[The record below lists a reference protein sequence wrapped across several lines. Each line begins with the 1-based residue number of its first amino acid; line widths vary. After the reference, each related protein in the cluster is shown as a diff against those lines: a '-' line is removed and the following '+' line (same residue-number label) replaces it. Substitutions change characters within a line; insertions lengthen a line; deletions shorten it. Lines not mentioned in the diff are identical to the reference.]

1 MTDTTKSGSPL
12 DRSTKKILAR
22 VANQIN
28 YKQRNYTDDPIT
40 TILFEEDIPHSKL
53 EKTKIKERLVTVI
66 EFECGDSARD
76 SPLTGN
82 EEEGI
87 VWYAVDWPLK
97 KDSGKITYLTFFFTE
112 RPSKLD
118 IINARLITRMMTEIE
133 LGEIEQ
139 TYICDECHNQVH
151 WTDVIEGQPSKTT
164 LEKGFK
170 KMKLKSCPSCDKQVK
185 KHTPLIVK
193 TEYQPQKEPLPGNSN
208 SGNGGN
214 D

>member
-28 YKQRNYTDDPIT
+28 YKERNYTDDTIT
-40 TILFEEDIPHSKL
+40 TILCEEGIPHNEL
-53 EKTKIKERLVTVI
+53 EKTKIKERLVTIV

-82 EEEGI
+82 EEEGA
-87 VWYAVDWPLK
+87 VWYATDWPLK
-97 KDSGKITYLTFFFTE
+97 KDSGKITHLTFFFTE

-118 IINARLITRMMTEIE
+118 IINARLITKIMTEIE
-133 LGEIEQ
+133 LGEIDQ

-151 WTDVIEGQPSKTT
+151 WTDVIEEQPAKRT

-170 KMKLKSCPSCDKQVK
+170 KMKLRSCPSCNKQIK
-185 KHTPLIVK
+185 KPRLLIVK
-193 TEYQPQKEPLPGNSN
+193 TDFQPQKESLPGNMD
-208 SGNGGN
+208 SGDNGN